1 MCHIPSNNVFDLYEL
16 SRETQVCFNV
26 FNLRNVLVH
35 SIKTYYIHLA
45 LVSYLSK
52 LTRKVYIT
60 NIILR
65 SLMKIVLYGIN
76 IDPQLNNLPLKS
88 IFFKDLLYSFLH
100 NVLTSNVKS
109 DALDFKF
116 DFMSFCYILSMV
128 MGTVECSK
136 TCLTPS
142 YTSCTYS
149 KPANCNQVEDFFMFK
164 YYLFTLLTYL
174 ADCFYI
180 LILSHFMFG
189 PFTACRTM

>member
-1 MCHIPSNNVFDLYEL
+1 MVWSIESHQKLMSMCHIPSNNVFDLYEL

-76 IDPQLNNLPLKS
+76 IDPQLNNLPLKTN
-88 IFFKDLLYSFLH
+88 FL
-100 NVLTSNVKS
+100 K
-109 DALDFKF
+109 
-116 DFMSFCYILSMV
+116 FCYILFSIMYWLQ
-128 MGTVECSK
+128 M
-136 TCLTPS
+136 L
-142 YTSCTYS
+142 
-149 KPANCNQVEDFFMFK
+149 NLMQ
-164 YYLFTLLTYL
+164 LFLS
-174 ADCFYI
+174 
-180 LILSHFMFG
+180 LIL
-189 PFTACRTM
+189 CRFATHCP